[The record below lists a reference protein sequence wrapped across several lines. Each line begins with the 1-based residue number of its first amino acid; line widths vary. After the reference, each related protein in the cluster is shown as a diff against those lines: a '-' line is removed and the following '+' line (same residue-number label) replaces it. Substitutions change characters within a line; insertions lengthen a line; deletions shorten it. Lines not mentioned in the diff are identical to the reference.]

1 VVNPSPIPLLIIC
14 ACGQKYGCKV
24 VPRDDGRM
32 NGAVA
37 CPACKRDGTDEANRQ
52 LAQMLPSAI
61 PLKISCACD
70 QRYAFEIIPREG
82 RMPASVACPACKRD
96 GTGEA
101 NRQLAELLRLPVPV
115 KIFCAC
121 GQKYAFEIVPR
132 EGRMP
137 ASVACPVCKRDGTA
151 EADELIAR
159 FFQLQATPPQSV
171 NALLTTVQSSLA
183 PHLVDALK
191 NAVVQELAT
200 QRRELLAAQQAAT
213 AELTELARRLEAVQ
227 TPLLERL
234 GAYEQRVQELEKELG
249 EQSKE
254 NRELLKMK
262 IDLLRE
268 QIETERGANRLNFN

>member
-1 VVNPSPIPLLIIC
+1 
-14 ACGQKYGCKV
+14 
-24 VPRDDGRM
+24 M
-32 NGAVA
+32 NGSIA

-52 LAQMLPSAI
+52 LAATLSVPV
-61 PLKISCACD
+61 KISCACG
-70 QRYAFEIIPREG
+70 QPYAFEIIPQNG
-82 RMPASVACPACKRD
+82 RMPATVTCPACKRD
-96 GTGEA
+96 GTAES
-101 NRQLAELLRLPVPV
+101 NRQLAEILRLPVPV

-132 EGRMP
+132 DGRMP
-137 ASVACPVCKRDGTA
+137 ASIACPVCQRDGTA
-151 EADELIAR
+151 EANDIIAKS
-159 FFQLQATPPQSV
+159 FEPQAAPPQSV
-171 NALLTTVQSSLA
+171 SVLLNTVQASVA

-191 NAVVQELAT
+191 NAVVQELAS
-200 QRRELLAAQQAAT
+200 QRRELLAAQQTAT

-234 GAYEQRVQELEKELG
+234 NAYENRVQELEKELG

-262 IDLLRE
+262 INMLRE